1 MVRRTKVDGNR
12 VWGLCFRLQGDQTSR
27 TNTNILPEA
36 DAPDLADFTDEELL
50 ATLEPR
56 SAARAE
62 LEAANRAE
70 AERVAAELR
79 AANAAAKAAKAVAL
93 QAQARINNA

>member
-12 VWGLCFRLQGDQTSR
+12 VWGLCFRLQGDPTSR
-27 TNTNILPEA
+27 TITHILPEA

-62 LEAANRAE
+62 LEPPAHEADDVGLLVGHRADGVH
-70 AERVAAELR
+70 AP
-79 AANAAAKAAKAVAL
+79 
-93 QAQARINNA
+93 